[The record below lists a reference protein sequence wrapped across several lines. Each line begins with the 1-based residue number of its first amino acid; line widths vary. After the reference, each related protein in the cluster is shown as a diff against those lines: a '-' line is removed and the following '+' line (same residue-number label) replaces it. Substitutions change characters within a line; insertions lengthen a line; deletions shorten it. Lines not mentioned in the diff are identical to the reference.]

1 MANIVWCTVYIHDA
15 SGWGGGG
22 GGSYTAQQS
31 CISIA
36 PGWAMQLGAAN
47 ERMVD
52 SCTHASK

>member
-1 MANIVWCTVYIHDA
+1 LHREAGA
-15 SGWGGGG
+15 GGEGGGG
-22 GGSYTAQQS
+22 GAYTAQQS